1 MVQLARYPSIPGTV
15 IVQNPPLTSTT
26 LPFPATINTLENGLT
41 VVHQHMPAT
50 PVVVADVWV
59 NAGAALEPLEW
70 TGMAHFLEHMV
81 FKGTERLLP
90 GMFDYAIETQGGFSN
105 AATSHDYAHFYMA
118 LAAEALP
125 TALPYLADLVLHA
138 AIPADEFV
146 RERQVVL
153 EEIRQAQDDP
163 DWIGFQAMSEQVFP
177 NHAYGRPVLGTEEIL
192 SQRSPEEMRCFHQA
206 HYQPQNMTVVVTGG
220 VPLEPTL
227 EMVRHAFRA
236 FPSPPP
242 CLAAHIGRI
251 EPWWGVRRQVLEIPR
266 LEYAR
271 LVMSWL
277 GPGVDDLDAACGMDI
292 LSALLAEGRSA
303 RLVRELRE
311 ERQWVLDIASSFS
324 LQRDCSLFTLQVWLE
339 PDKVDAVEAL
349 ICDRLSALASC
360 QVSPAELERA
370 KRLLINDFAFSTETP
385 GQLAGLYG
393 YYSVVAS
400 AADSYSYPARI
411 RAYTP
416 ASLSALAKEFLSANA
431 YASTVLLPIS

>member
-1 MVQLARYPSIPGTV
+1 M

-41 VVHQHMPAT
+41 IVHQHMPAT

-177 NHAYGRPVLGTEEIL
+177 NHAYGRPVLGTAEIL

-220 VPLEPTL
+220 IPLEPTL

-242 CLAAHIGRI
+242 CLAAHNGRI

-266 LEYAR
+266 LECAR

>member
-1 MVQLARYPSIPGTV
+1 VVQLARYPSIPGTV

-41 VVHQHMPAT
+41 VGHQHMPAT
-50 PVVVADVWV
+50 PGVVAEVWV

-81 FKGTERLLP
+81 FKGTERLVP